1 LARGAPDFVGVLVV
15 NDGLQISEK
24 GQALVK
30 SFENCLTA
38 VNAAKTEFKPYY
50 CPAHVLTIGWGHT
63 NDNGRKFKEGDIW
76 TKGECDAEF
85 RADMRKFETAVR
97 RRVKVALTQSQFD
110 ALVSFTYN
118 CGEGNLARSGL
129 LRKVN
134 AKDFDG
140 AADEFAKW
148 NRGGGQV
155 LRGLTRRR
163 AAEAALFRE
172 GNHED
177 VRASYRAECRKD
189 PEPEPMPQGVDAPDG
204 TARPMS
210 TSKIGNTQIAIGAAG
225 AAEAASKVS
234 DALDQAKTVKQGAE
248 DLGMGDVL
256 THLLTMPTFWIAVA
270 IVVAA
275 GAAWYWRSQH
285 AAEGT

>member
-1 LARGAPDFVGVLVV
+1 M
-15 NDGLQISEK
+15 NDGLQISPR
-24 GQALVK
+24 GAALIQ
-30 SFENCLTA
+30 SFENCLE
-38 VNAAKTEFKPYY
+38 AAGKGLFKPYY
-50 CPAHVLTIGWGHT
+50 CPAGVLTIGWGHT
-63 NDNGRKFKEGDIW
+63 NDNGRKFKEGDVW

-85 RADMRKFETAVR
+85 RADMRRFEKAVQ

-134 AKDFDG
+134 AKDFEG

-148 NRGGGQV
+148 NRGGGKV

-177 VRASYRAECRKD
+177 IRASYRAEVRQD
-189 PEPEPMPQGVDAPDG
+189 PEPELMPQGVDVPDG
-204 TARPMS
+204 TPRKMT
-210 TSKIGNTQIAIGAAG
+210 TSKIGNAQIGIGAAG
-225 AAEAASKVS
+225 AAEAASAVK
-234 DALDQAKTVKQGAE
+234 DAIDQANSVKQSAQ
-248 DLGMGDVL
+248 DLAGGGDVL
-256 THLLTMPTFWIAVA
+256 SHLLTMPTFWIAVA

-285 AAEGT
+285 AAEGV